1 MVLLNSLCSI
11 LFPLPLQHSF
21 NFMFQLSSSE
31 FVVLDSSRSV
41 FYTLP
46 IFHLSDGEKNGYI
59 DGEPGVGSVQIN
71 LRVLLL
77 ILDGYVYV
85 AFNKTLLVTSNL
97 VGIYPD
103 RAARWVR
110 GENCNILQFFEPV
123 KFWVLGTGGFHV
135 CLGHSH
141 LGLQKRTCV
150 YPLLLLVSYC
160 VLHWINQ
167 HGLLFYPNYV
177 DWKAADPFIYQ
188 AKTWKHGHNQ
198 IWQSIVPVSLYSSFT
213 LVPDSNTVGPKGSN
227 NDFIS
232 LVDSDINNPCVRQ
245 VNKTFADQLK
255 GI

>member
-1 MVLLNSLCSI
+1 MEWGKKWVHRWRTGCGFGSNKPKSFAVDLRWVCLCG
-11 LFPLPLQHSF
+11 
-21 NFMFQLSSSE
+21 FQQNLACQ
-31 FVVLDSSRSV
+31 
-41 FYTLP
+41 
-46 IFHLSDGEKNGYI
+46 I
-59 DGEPGVGSVQIN
+59 DMQ
-71 LRVLLL
+71 
-77 ILDGYVYV
+77 
-85 AFNKTLLVTSNL
+85 TQVTSNL